1 MRNTNLAQEYPVRQQ
16 IKCVPRTTIENTENT
31 MLEKAIEIAV
41 EAHRGQIDKAG
52 KIYILHPLRVM
63 LRGKTETEM
72 IIGVLHDTV
81 EDTPVTLDML
91 RLEGFSEEVLSALS
105 CITKKQGEDY
115 GDFIGRVLT
124 NPLAAQVKL
133 YDIED
138 NLNRDRIPYP
148 TPKDEA
154 RFKKYEKYHKIIL
167 KKIRDYQRQGL
178 L

>member
-1 MRNTNLAQEYPVRQQ
+1 
-16 IKCVPRTTIENTENT
+16 

-105 CITKKQGEDY
+105 CITKKQDEDY

-124 NPLAAQVKL
+124 NPLATQVKL

>member
-1 MRNTNLAQEYPVRQQ
+1 
-16 IKCVPRTTIENTENT
+16 

-52 KIYILHPLRVM
+52 KIYILHPMRVM
-63 LRGKTETEM
+63 LRGKNETEM
-72 IIGVLHDTV
+72 IVGILHDTV

-91 RLEGFSEEVLSALS
+91 RMEGFSEEILAAIS
-105 CITKKQGEDY
+105 CITKEKGEDY
-115 GDFIGRVLT
+115 GHFINRVLT
-124 NPLAAQVKL
+124 NPLATQVKL

-138 NLNRDRIPYP
+138 NMNRDRIPFP

-154 RFKKYEKYHKIIL
+154 RFAKYEKYHSVIL
-167 KKIRDYQRQGL
+167 NKLKEYEKQAL

>member
-1 MRNTNLAQEYPVRQQ
+1 
-16 IKCVPRTTIENTENT
+16 

-52 KIYILHPLRVM
+52 KIYILHPMRVM
-63 LRGKTETEM
+63 LRGKNETEM
-72 IIGVLHDTV
+72 IVGILHDTV

-91 RLEGFSEEVLSALS
+91 RMEGFSEEILAAIS
-105 CITKKQGEDY
+105 CITKEKGEDY
-115 GDFIGRVLT
+115 GHFINRVLT
-124 NPLAAQVKL
+124 NPLATQIKL

-138 NLNRDRIPYP
+138 NMNRDRIPFP

-154 RFKKYEKYHKIIL
+154 RFAKYEKYHGVIL
-167 KKIRDYQRQGL
+167 NKLKEYEKQEL

>member
-1 MRNTNLAQEYPVRQQ
+1 
-16 IKCVPRTTIENTENT
+16 

-52 KIYILHPLRVM
+52 KIYILHPMRVM
-63 LRGKTETEM
+63 LRGKNETEM
-72 IIGVLHDTV
+72 IVGILHDTV

-91 RLEGFSEEVLSALS
+91 RMEGFSEEILAAIS
-105 CITKKQGEDY
+105 CITKEKGEDY
-115 GDFIGRVLT
+115 GHFINRVLT
-124 NPLAAQVKL
+124 NPLATQVKL

-138 NLNRDRIPYP
+138 NMNRDRIPFP

-154 RFKKYEKYHKIIL
+154 RFAKYEKYHGVIL
-167 KKIRDYQRQGL
+167 NKLKEYEKQGL